1 MKRSTQAGI
10 AVGLVAIATAFGVA
24 LINRRGAD
32 ADLARTL
39 ALRSDSTALDLAL
52 RSRDRTQFV
61 SAIERN
67 DATTGPAPADRP
79 SPPAPVR
86 RQVRAA
92 PAVTRAPAR
101 VASPVPTE
109 VAEAEA
115 APMAAPQGES
125 APAPVETQT
134 EAAPAPARTPD
145 HYPAPR
151 PTPTRK
157 GGYWSTGDVI
167 RNAPFP
173 INP

>member
-10 AVGLVAIATAFGVA
+10 AGGLLAIATAFGVA
-24 LINRRGAD
+24 VIQRQSASAELERRM
-32 ADLARTL
+32 

-67 DATTGPAPADRP
+67 DAAPEPAPRP
-79 SPPAPVR
+79 STRAPVR
-86 RQVRAA
+86 RQVRAS
-92 PAVTRAPAR
+92 PAVIRSPAR
-101 VASPVPTE
+101 VTAPVATE
-109 VAEAEA
+109 VATA
-115 APMAAPQGES
+115 ES
-125 APAPVETQT
+125 APAASPQA
-134 EAAPAPARTPD
+134 EAAPAPVDAPAEAAPVPSRTPD
-145 HYPAPR
+145 HFPAPR
-151 PTPTRK
+151 PTPTRRS

>member
-10 AVGLVAIATAFGVA
+10 AGGLLAIATAFGVA
-24 LINRRGAD
+24 VIQRQSAGAELERRM
-32 ADLARTL
+32 

-67 DATTGPAPADRP
+67 DAAPEPGPRP
-79 SPPAPVR
+79 STRAPVR
-86 RQVRAA
+86 RQVRAS
-92 PAVTRAPAR
+92 PAVIRSPAR
-101 VASPVPTE
+101 VTAPVATE
-109 VAEAEA
+109 VATVESAAAASPQAEA
-115 APMAAPQGES
+115 APVD
-125 APAPVETQT
+125 APA
-134 EAAPAPARTPD
+134 EAAPVPSRTPD
-145 HYPAPR
+145 HFPAPR
-151 PTPTRK
+151 PTPTRRN

>member
-10 AVGLVAIATAFGVA
+10 AGGLLAIATAFGVA
-24 LINRRGAD
+24 AFNRRGTSVE
-32 ADLARTL
+32 LERRL

-52 RSRDRTQFV
+52 RARDRTQFV

-67 DATTGPAPADRP
+67 DAETAPAPLSRP
-79 SPPAPVR
+79 NPQAPVR
-86 RQVRAA
+86 RPLPVAPEVMRSPSRVAA
-92 PAVTRAPAR
+92 PAVT
-101 VASPVPTE
+101 E
-109 VAEAEA
+109 VAAAE
-115 APMAAPQGES
+115 PAPQVES
-125 APAPVETQT
+125 TPAPVETPA

>member
-10 AVGLVAIATAFGVA
+10 AGGLVAIATAFGVA
-24 LINRRGAD
+24 FINRQDAD

-67 DATTGPAPADRP
+67 DATAAPAPAERP
-79 SPPAPVR
+79 SPPALVR
-86 RQVRAA
+86 RQARAA
-92 PAVTRAPAR
+92 PAVASAPAR

-109 VAEAEA
+109 VAATETAPTA
-115 APMAAPQGES
+115 APRNES
-125 APAPVETQT
+125 APAPAET
-134 EAAPAPARTPD
+134 AAEVPAPARTPD